1 MKHNKA
7 GFKHQS
13 IEVNKQSKHPMPWAR
28 IYKSLKLVGSDILS
42 NTFWMEKV

>member
-13 IEVNKQSKHPMPWAR
+13 IKVNKQSKHP
-28 IYKSLKLVGSDILS
+28 ILGLES
-42 NTFWMEKV
+42 TNLWN